1 MMSLETQQQMRDDS
15 RRKKLFAILSFSLV
29 SLVGGYV
36 SLVNMTAWNGALWQE
51 AEKRVLASSNALST
65 LESEYLMRKQ
75 RITLALAYQ
84 NGFEDTHSVI
94 FVPGET
100 KDLVTMR

>member
-1 MMSLETQQQMRDDS
+1 MSLETQQQMRNDS
-15 RRKKLFAILSFSLV
+15 RRKKLFAVLSFSLV
-29 SLVGGYV
+29 SLVGGYI
-36 SLVNMTAWNGALWQE
+36 SLVNMTAWNGAFWQRE
-51 AEKRVLASSNALST
+51 EQKVLAASNALAQ
-65 LESEYLMRKQ
+65 LESEYLVRKQ

-84 NGFEDTHSVI
+84 SGFQDARFVV